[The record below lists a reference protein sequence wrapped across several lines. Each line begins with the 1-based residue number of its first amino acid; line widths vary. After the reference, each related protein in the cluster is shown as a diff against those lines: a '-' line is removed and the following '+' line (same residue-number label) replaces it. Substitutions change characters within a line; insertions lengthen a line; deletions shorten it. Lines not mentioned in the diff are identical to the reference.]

1 MKNNDRSEIYQ
12 NYQRNLIKATVATNV
27 GINNTERIVKMYGAS
42 ANRVEL
48 LTRLRKYSK
57 FTIVWY
63 ITFFLLGL
71 VCFAISP
78 SSWFYVIDL
87 YVVMINIDL
96 VARGKLIGM
105 YIGIFECFLYSF
117 NALQSGLWGEI
128 IKNLAICVP
137 LNIVSIVNW
146 TKSLRRQKYER
157 YSSKKSEDEDIVVYK
172 LSKLGILKY
181 SILGLFVLAGCYVLL
196 RYILPLI
203 GIVQEKALFLGAL
216 SLTITIISKI
226 LTSKKYMETWILS
239 NSSAIICLLMWG
251 ESIITGGFDLSQI
264 SMIVYYLACFTN
276 DVYAFSLWKS
286 MYRKIAVNGGKILA
300 MRKVNI
306 RRIIKLKRQFRS
318 LHWDKKVD
326 MNKNS

>member
-1 MKNNDRSEIYQ
+1 MRNNSRSEIYQ

-27 GINNTERIVKMYGAS
+27 GINNTDRIVKMYGAS

-71 VCFAISP
+71 VCLAISP
-78 SSWFYVIDL
+78 KSWFFVLDL

-96 VARGKLIGM
+96 VARGKLVGM

-117 NALQSGLWGEI
+117 NAIQSGLWGEV

-137 LNIVSIVNW
+137 LNIVTIVNW
-146 TKSLRRQKYER
+146 TRSLRKQKYEKF
-157 YSSKKSEDEDIVVYK
+157 SSKDEEDIIVRK
-172 LSKLGILKY
+172 LSKLEILKF
-181 SILGLFVLAGCYVLL
+181 SVIGLFIFGACFVLL
-196 RYILPLI
+196 KYILPLI
-203 GIVQEKALFLGAL
+203 GIVQEKALILGAL
-216 SLTITIISKI
+216 SLAITIVSKI
-226 LTSKKYMETWILS
+226 LTSRKNMEAWILCIAG
-239 NSSAIICLLMWG
+239 AIICLLMWG
-251 ESIITGGFDLSQI
+251 ESIITGGFDLSQT

-276 DVYAFSLWKS
+276 DVYAYSLWKS
-286 MYRKIAVNGGKILA
+286 MYRKIAVNGGKLLA

-326 MNKNS
+326 MSKNS

>member
-1 MKNNDRSEIYQ
+1 MKNNGRSDIYQ

-27 GINNTERIVKMYGAS
+27 GINNTDKIVQIYGAS

-48 LTRLRKYSK
+48 LRRLRKYSK

-71 VCFAISP
+71 VCFALSP

-96 VARGKLIGM
+96 VARGKLVGM

-117 NALQSGLWGEI
+117 NAMQSGLWGEI
-128 IKNLAICVP
+128 IKNLLICVP

-146 TKSLRRQKYER
+146 TKSLRKQKYER
-157 YSSKKSEDEDIVVYK
+157 YSSKTEEDIVVRK
-172 LSKLGILKY
+172 LSKLDIFKFSLIGVVVF
-181 SILGLFVLAGCYVLL
+181 GGCYVLL

-203 GIVQEKALFLGAL
+203 GIVQDTALVLGAL

-226 LTSKKYMETWILS
+226 LTSKKFMETWILGITGS
-239 NSSAIICLLMWG
+239 IICLLMWG

-276 DVYAFSLWKS
+276 DVYAYSLWKS

-326 MNKNS
+326 MSKNS

>member
-1 MKNNDRSEIYQ
+1 MRNNDRSELYQ

-27 GINNTERIVKMYGAS
+27 GINNTEKIVKIYGAS

-71 VCFAISP
+71 VCFAITP
-78 SSWFYVIDL
+78 SSWFYVLDL

-117 NALQSGLWGEI
+117 NAIQSGLWGEV

-137 LNIVSIVNW
+137 LNVVSIINW
-146 TKSLRRQKYER
+146 TRSLRKQKYER
-157 YSSKKSEDEDIVVYK
+157 YSSKQDEDIIVRK
-172 LSKLGILKY
+172 LTKLEILKY
-181 SILGLFVLAGCYVLL
+181 SVIGLFVCAGCYALL

-203 GIVQEKALFLGAL
+203 GIKQDTALILGSV
-216 SLTITIISKI
+216 SLAITIISKI
-226 LTSKKYMETWILS
+226 LTSKKYMETWILGIS
-239 NSSAIICLLMWG
+239 GSIICLLMWG
-251 ESIITGGFDLSQI
+251 ESIVTGGFNLSQI

-276 DVYAFSLWKS
+276 DVYAYSLWKS

-326 MNKNS
+326 MSKNS

>member
-1 MKNNDRSEIYQ
+1 MRNNDRSELYQ

-27 GINNTERIVKMYGAS
+27 GINNTEKIVKIYGAS

-71 VCFAISP
+71 VCFAITP
-78 SSWFYVIDL
+78 SSWFYVLDL

-117 NALQSGLWGEI
+117 NAIQSGLWGEV

-137 LNIVSIVNW
+137 LNVVSIINW
-146 TKSLRRQKYER
+146 TRSLRKQKYER
-157 YSSKKSEDEDIVVYK
+157 YSSKQDEDIIVRK
-172 LSKLGILKY
+172 LTKLEILKF
-181 SILGLFVLAGCYVLL
+181 SVIGLFVCAGCYALL

-203 GIVQEKALFLGAL
+203 GIKQDTALILGSV
-216 SLTITIISKI
+216 SLAITIISKI
-226 LTSKKYMETWILS
+226 LTSKKYMETWILGIS
-239 NSSAIICLLMWG
+239 GSIICLLMWG
-251 ESIITGGFDLSQI
+251 ESIVTGGFNLSQI

-276 DVYAFSLWKS
+276 DVYAYSLWKS

-326 MNKNS
+326 MSKNS

>member
-1 MKNNDRSEIYQ
+1 MKNNGRAEIYQ

-27 GINNTERIVKMYGAS
+27 GINNTDRIVKMYGAS

-57 FTIVWY
+57 FTIIWY

-71 VCFAISP
+71 VCLALSP
-78 SSWFYVIDL
+78 SSWFFVIDL
-87 YVVMINIDL
+87 YVVMVNIDL

-117 NALQSGLWGEI
+117 NAIQSGLWGEV
-128 IKNLAICVP
+128 IKMLAICVP
-137 LNIVSIVNW
+137 LNVVTIINW
-146 TKSLRRQKYER
+146 TKSLRKQKYEKF
-157 YSSKKSEDEDIVVYK
+157 SSKKEDDDIVVYK
-172 LSKLGILKY
+172 LTKLEILKY
-181 SILGLFVLAGCYVLL
+181 FGLGLVVCAGCYVLL
-196 RYILPLI
+196 RFILPLI
-203 GIVQEKALFLGAL
+203 GIKQETALLLGSV
-216 SLTITIISKI
+216 SLTISIVSKI
-226 LTSKKYMETWILS
+226 LTSKHYVETWALCIL
-239 NSSAIICLLMWG
+239 NDVICLLMWG
-251 ESIITGGFDLSQI
+251 QSIVTGGFDLSQI

-318 LHWDKKVD
+318 LHWNKKVD
-326 MNKNS
+326 MQKNS

>member
-1 MKNNDRSEIYQ
+1 MKNNDRAELLSQ

-27 GINNTERIVKMYGAS
+27 GINNTEKIVKMYGAS

-48 LTRLRKYSK
+48 LRRLRKYSK

-96 VARGKLIGM
+96 VARGKLTGM

-117 NALQSGLWGEI
+117 NAMKSGLWGEV

-137 LNIVSIVNW
+137 LNIVAIINW
-146 TKSLRRQKYER
+146 TKAIRRQKYEKF
-157 YSSKKSEDEDIVVYK
+157 SSKEDEDIIVRK
-172 LSKLGILKY
+172 LTKLDILKFGG
-181 SILGLFVLAGCYVLL
+181 IGVVVCVGCYCLL

-203 GIVQEKALFLGAL
+203 GIVQDKALLLGAIA
-216 SLTITIISKI
+216 LTITIISKI
-226 LTSKKYMETWILS
+226 LTSRKYMETWILS
-239 NSSAIICLLMWG
+239 ITGSIICLLMWG

-264 SMIVYYLACFTN
+264 SMIVYYLACLTN
-276 DVYAFSLWKS
+276 DIYAYSLWKS

-318 LHWDKKVD
+318 LHWDKRVD
-326 MNKNS
+326 MSKNS

>member
-1 MKNNDRSEIYQ
+1 MKNNGRAEIYQ

-27 GINNTERIVKMYGAS
+27 GINNTDRIVKMYGAS

-63 ITFFLLGL
+63 ITFFLLGF

-87 YVVMINIDL
+87 YVVMINIDM
-96 VARGKLIGM
+96 VARGKLAGM

-117 NALQSGLWGEI
+117 NAMQSGLWGEV

-137 LNIVSIVNW
+137 LNIVTIVNW
-146 TKSLRRQKYER
+146 TKSLKKQKYEN
-157 YSSKKSEDEDIVVYK
+157 YSSKKEDDDIIVRK
-172 LSKLGILKY
+172 LSKLEILKF
-181 SILGLFVLAGCYVLL
+181 SGIGIFIFCGCFVLLK
-196 RYILPLI
+196 YILPLI
-203 GIVQEKALFLGAL
+203 GIVQEKALILGAL
-216 SLTITIISKI
+216 SLTISILGKI
-226 LTSKKYMETWILS
+226 LTSRQNMEAWILCITG
-239 NSSAIICLLMWG
+239 AIICLLMWG
-251 ESIITGGFDLSQI
+251 ESIISEGFDLSQI
-264 SMIVYYLACFTN
+264 SMIVYYLACLTN
-276 DVYAFSLWKS
+276 DIYAYSLWKS

-306 RRIIKLKRQFRS
+306 RRIIKLKRQFRT
-318 LHWDKKVD
+318 LHWNKKID
-326 MNKNS
+326 MQKNS

>member
-1 MKNNDRSEIYQ
+1 MKNNGRSEIYQ

-27 GINNTERIVKMYGAS
+27 GINNTEKIVKMYGAS

-71 VCFAISP
+71 ACLAISP

-87 YVVMINIDL
+87 YVVMINIDM
-96 VARGKLIGM
+96 VARGKLVGM

-117 NALQSGLWGEI
+117 NAMQSSLWGEV

-137 LNIVSIVNW
+137 LNIVSIINW
-146 TKSLRRQKYER
+146 TKSLKKQKYEK
-157 YSSKKSEDEDIVVYK
+157 YSSKNDSEDIVVYK
-172 LSKLGILKY
+172 LSKLGILKF
-181 SILGLFVLAGCYVLL
+181 SIIGLFVFGACYVLL
-196 RYILPLI
+196 RYLLPLI
-203 GIVQEKALFLGAL
+203 GIVQDKALILGAL
-216 SLTITIISKI
+216 SLAITIVSKI
-226 LTSKKYMETWILS
+226 LTSKKFMESWILCIS
-239 NSSAIICLLMWG
+239 GAVICLMMWG
-251 ESIITGGFDLSQI
+251 QSILAEGFDISQI
-264 SMIVYYLACFTN
+264 SMIVYYIACFTN

-318 LHWDKKVD
+318 LHWNKKID
-326 MNKNS
+326 MERNS